1 MMEFF
6 LMIIALELGVV
17 CVALGAIISGLNDI
31 EECLR
36 DKSDVGEGG

>member
-6 LMIIALELGVV
+6 LMIITLELGVV